1 MGPPDSQSGKNHVAQ
16 KVTALRHAHGAH
28 HRAENESGPQPLT
41 LVAPACQH
49 APGHDAEGAGGMA
62 ADKGAVGVAMTAQL
76 PPPAPMPALGATS
89 SARFFPAEPRQAVIP
104 MRWPPK
110 PTAATMEHPC
120 TRLESATS
128 RWQKSLL
135 RGGRTSGRRPNPLW
149 ARPAPSLRWSWSN
162 PQRPADLYFLLSSQG
177 LWAGSVR
184 GRCTMAMPVGWQS
197 PANAQ
202 AQYWKENAPAPFRKE
217 RAGAWGHVYPVNR
230 GRPAPVAAPALAK
243 SGSTT
248 ASPHRLPP
256 PAH

>member
-1 MGPPDSQSGKNHVAQ
+1 MLKAPA
-16 KVTALRHAHGAH
+16 AW
-28 HRAENESGPQPLT
+28 PLT
-41 LVAPACQH
+41 KEQLCRNDCSAAKPECKGRVRRRPAHALAAAGRPGLSKRYAPTNLRR
-49 APGHDAEGAGGMA
+49 
-62 ADKGAVGVAMTAQL
+62 K
-76 PPPAPMPALGATS
+76 PPPAPMPAHGATS

-104 MRWPPK
+104 RRWPPK
-110 PTAATMEHPC
+110 PTAATMERPC

-184 GRCTMAMPVGWQS
+184 GRSTMAMPVGWQS

-202 AQYWKENAPAPFRKE
+202 AQYWKENATVPFRKE
-217 RAGAWGHVYPVNR
+217 RAGAWGHVFPVNR
-230 GRPAPVAAPALAK
+230 GRPAPVATPALAK